1 MYQRKLE
8 SLSWNTNINIGS
20 NSVAVKLLMT
30 WDIIPG
36 REQEYFEFVV
46 RDFLPGMQR
55 MGLEPDDAWV
65 TLYGN
70 QPKIMTAAQTSNY
83 SNLEKMLESSEWNS
97 LIVKLMDY
105 AENYQHK
112 VVPARSSFQM

>member
-1 MYQRKLE
+1 
-8 SLSWNTNINIGS
+8 
-20 NSVAVKLLMT
+20 VAVKLLMT

-55 MGLEPDDAWV
+55 MGLEPNDAWV

-70 QPKIMTAAQTSNY
+70 HPKIMTVAQTSSY
-83 SNLEKMLESSEWNS
+83 AGLAKLLASSEWNS
-97 LIVKLMDY
+97 LITQLMDY

-112 VVPARSSFQM
+112 IVPARGSFQM

>member
-1 MYQRKLE
+1 V
-8 SLSWNTNINIGS
+8 T
-20 NSVAVKLLMT
+20 VKLLMT
-30 WDIIPG
+30 WDIVPG

-70 QPKIMTAAQTSNY
+70 QPKIMTVAQSPTYAS
-83 SNLEKMLESSEWNS
+83 LEKLLASSEWNS
-97 LIVKLMDY
+97 LIVQLMDY
-105 AENYQHK
+105 AENYTHK
-112 VVPARSSFQM
+112 VVPSRGKSFQM